1 MEPTISIYLLRDYNN
16 VNRKFYILR
25 VVTSFSEK

>member
-1 MEPTISIYLLRDYNN
+1 MEPTISIYLLRDYNS
-16 VNRKFYILR
+16 VNRKFYIHR